1 MQRVLTFFGHAAIPP
16 QSERQKL
23 IEPQAG
29 TLVQPSESLSEDPI
43 QIHADSDPNSNRRAQ
58 QLQGSTI
65 TALVVACPRRFR
77 KP

>member
-29 TLVQPSESLSEDPI
+29 TLDPLSEDAF
-43 QIHADSDPNSNRRAQ
+43 QIHADSDPNSNRCAQ

-65 TALVVACPRRFR
+65 TALVVTCPRRFR